1 MSALPAANE
10 RARARFT
17 EHRLAFERNEPLRS
31 LYEEWYGRVGSH
43 LPSHALGPVVE
54 LGSGPGLASGFLPQM
69 LLTDV
74 VRAPW
79 HHLLV
84 AAEDLPFASGTVG
97 ALVLF
102 DVLHHLPSP
111 ERFFREAMRALAPG
125 GRIVVCDPYISP
137 VSYPVFGWL
146 HEEGFDFSV
155 DPFSPTWPAGKD
167 PFAGNQAVATQ
178 LFFRKW
184 GAFEEK
190 FPALRLVTR
199 ERFAG
204 LSYPLAGGFGRKPFV
219 PTRAWNLLKR
229 AESWLPSAAFAWTGF
244 RTLVVLERR

>member
-1 MSALPAANE
+1 MSALAAAHE
-10 RARARFT
+10 RALARFL
-17 EHRLAFERNEPLRS
+17 EHRQAFERNKPLRA
-31 LYEEWYGRVGSH
+31 LYEEWYGRVGEH
-43 LPSHALGPVVE
+43 LPSPALGPVVE
-54 LGSGPGLASGFLPQM
+54 LGSGPGLAKQFLPQV

-84 AAEDLPFASGTVG
+84 AAETLPFADGTVG

-111 ERFFREAMRALAPG
+111 DLFFREARRALAPG

-146 HEEGFDFSV
+146 HEEGFDFLV
-155 DPFSPTWPAGKD
+155 DPFSPTWPPGKD

-178 LFFRKW
+178 LFFRQWHTFK
-184 GAFEEK
+184 K
-190 FPALRLVTR
+190 NYPDLHLITR

-204 LSYPLAGGFGRKPFV
+204 VTYPLAGGFGRKPFV
-219 PTRAWNLLKR
+219 PEFAWRLLKQ
-229 AESWLPSAAFAWTGF
+229 AEGLLPPLAFAWAGF
-244 RTLVVLERR
+244 RTLVVLQRA